1 VLISVAVFQQLAMEQ
16 QWFGVVRSSRVGMAT
31 TRDTRKKQYSEK
43 LKSAEK
49 VEAKRKWAPV

>member
-1 VLISVAVFQQLAMEQ
+1 MVGA
-16 QWFGVVRSSRVGMAT
+16 VRSSRVGRT
-31 TRDTRKKQYSEK
+31 TTHDIRKKQYSEK